1 MHGGRTQPLHIDHN
15 KHNMMLTPPKSL
27 AYGKRLTTA
36 AGCWPGLAPS
46 IRIRK
51 DYMWFGTFCGG
62 LCRYDGV
69 EFVHYTSA
77 DGLVDNRV
85 YQIALGHDG
94 RMWCRL
100 WDDL

>member
-1 MHGGRTQPLHIDHN
+1 
-15 KHNMMLTPPKSL
+15 
-27 AYGKRLTTA
+27 
-36 AGCWPGLAPS
+36 
-46 IRIRK
+46 
-51 DYMWFGTFCGG
+51 MWFGTFCGG